1 MMMNISNRIF
11 CIALFI
17 STFTVVGCGTGV
29 NLLSKS
35 DDIQLGQKMQ
45 AQIAADPAHYPV
57 LNNPNVTSYIQGIV
71 NTIVSSPNV
80 KNKDFRYVATVINDD
95 KTVNA
100 FAVPGGPIYVYTGLL
115 KFIDNE
121 ATLAGILAHEIT
133 HVDHRHS
140 SEQISQQ
147 YGLQILS
154 SVIVG
159 QTANNGILSQIV
171 EYTTAAGGALASL
184 RFSRNDER
192 DADKTSFED
201 LMALPGRPWYPAGI
215 KYFMIKTVPMEGK
228 GSTSFSKNFST
239 HPPSQER
246 LDAVNKQAKDAK
258 LPEPNENQLKSGEL
272 QRMKAML

>member
-1 MMMNISNRIF
+1 MNNSNRIF
-11 CIALFI
+11 CFLLLI
-17 STFTVVGCGTGV
+17 SSLSFGGCGV

-35 DDIQLGQKMQ
+35 DDIALGQKMQ

-57 LNNPNVTSYIQGIV
+57 LNNPTVTGYIQGIV
-71 NTIVSSPNV
+71 NSIVASPNV
-80 KNKDFRYVATVINDD
+80 KNKDFRYVATVIKDD
-95 KTVNA
+95 NTVNA

-140 SEQISQQ
+140 SEQITQQ

-154 SVIVG
+154 GIVVG
-159 QTANNGILSQIV
+159 QTANNGLLSEIV
-171 EYTTAAGGALASL
+171 QYTAAAGGQLASL

-201 LMALPGRPWYPAGI
+201 LLAIPGRPWYPAGI

-228 GSTSFSKNFST
+228 GSSGLAKNFST

-246 LDAVNKQAKDAK
+246 LDAVNKQAKDVK
-258 LPEPNENQLKSGEL
+258 LPEPTETQLKTTEL
-272 QRMKAML
+272 QRIKSML